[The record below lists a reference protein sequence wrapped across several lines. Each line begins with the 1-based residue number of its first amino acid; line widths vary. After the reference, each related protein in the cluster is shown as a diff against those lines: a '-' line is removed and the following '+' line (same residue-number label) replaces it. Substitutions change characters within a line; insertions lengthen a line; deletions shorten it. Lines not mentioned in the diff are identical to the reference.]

1 MIDPAVAERYGR
13 AIFELAH
20 EAGQLKPI
28 TDQLHALAT
37 VYAESPELQR
47 VLEDPLVQQ
56 EQRDAILSDLSARLS
71 LSPLALNAVRL
82 LVLRRRVRALP
93 EIARRLAGLADE
105 KAGVLRATVT
115 SAIPLSE
122 TYYQNLASEL
132 EKVTGKKI
140 LLERKQDPSLI
151 AGVVTRIG
159 DNTIDGSVRGHLA
172 ALERRLLQA

>member
-1 MIDPAVAERYGR
+1 MIDSAVAERYGR

-20 EAGQLKPI
+20 EAGQLKPV
-28 TDQLHALAT
+28 TDQLQALASL
-37 VYAESPELQR
+37 YADSPELQR
-47 VLEDPLVQQ
+47 VLEDPLVQTG
-56 EQRDAILSDLSARLS
+56 QRDAILSDVAGRLS
-71 LSPLALNAVRL
+71 LSPLAVNAVRL
-82 LVLRRRVRALP
+82 LVMRRRVRALP
-93 EIARRLAGLADE
+93 EIARRLAGLSDE